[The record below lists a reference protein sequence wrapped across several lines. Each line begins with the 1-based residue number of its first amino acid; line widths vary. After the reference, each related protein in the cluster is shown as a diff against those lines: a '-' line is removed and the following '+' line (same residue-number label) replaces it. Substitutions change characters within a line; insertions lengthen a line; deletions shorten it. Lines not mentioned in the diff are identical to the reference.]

1 MTVRLWSDEPSPV
14 DLLAFGAVAETA
26 VEAVLDDSLD
36 PIALGISGP
45 WGSGKST
52 VLELIESDL
61 SGRSAADAEQDIL
74 VVRTDPWRYDPAVGA
89 KATLITEVLTTLG
102 QELELRD
109 GASQKAEGALRKLAK
124 RVNWMKAL
132 KLAAKTSITLQLP
145 KLEDLS
151 NLVSDEP
158 AEGDEEASARSVT
171 EFRDEFA
178 ELMADDDLAHIRRVV
193 VLVDDLDRC
202 LPETVI
208 ETLETMRLFL
218 SVPKMSFVIA
228 ADEER
233 VADALRERYPKAAAA
248 ADAEEPA
255 RLYLH
260 KIVQTTLRLPAL
272 SRFDT
277 EAFLLLLLIQK
288 RPETP
293 LDEAT
298 FKAILGQCTD
308 LRVRAGTLDELTVPD
323 GLDISEEMRFA
334 ARLTPML
341 YERLQGSPRRVKR
354 FLNDLNVRSSIASRR
369 GIDLNIAVVA
379 KLMILEVLMP
389 EAFKKALSWLAA
401 GELRQKLTDL
411 ERKAGT
417 FVEPA
422 PAPPAADAAES
433 NSAGQAAEAEPTTA
447 QEPEQPADDDD
458 FDDNFVRWAKLPP
471 SLADTDLSPYLHL
484 AASFAGTQLIDQ
496 GLPERLRDIASS
508 LLSASRIEQ
517 KAVTDDDLRA
527 LTPEDASLLVEHL
540 GRMARDRPTE
550 MRSAVAGILRLANV
564 VPDCAEAA
572 DKALRSIPV
581 GHLRPP
587 VILLFQGAAAT
598 RFHGVLDDW
607 AARSQNGQ
615 VATAIGQVR
624 PKGAS

>member
-1 MTVRLWSDEPSPV
+1 MTAPVRLWSDEPSPI

-36 PIALGISGP
+36 PVALGVSGP

-52 VLELIESDL
+52 VLELI
-61 SGRSAADAEQDIL
+61 AADLKARATLHEDQQIL
-74 VVRTDPWRYDPAVGA
+74 VVRTDPWRYDPALGA
-89 KATLITEVLTTLG
+89 KATLITEVLAKLAE
-102 QELELRD
+102 ELD
-109 GASQKAEGALRKLAK
+109 QQEGATGEAKNALVKLAK

-158 AEGDEEASARSVT
+158 VEGDEDAPARSVA

-178 ELMADDDLAHIRRVV
+178 ALMAEADLSHIRRVV

-233 VADALRERYPKAAAA
+233 VADALRERYPKGQSSV
-248 ADAEEPA
+248 DPEEPA
-255 RLYLH
+255 QLYLH

-277 EAFLLLLLIQK
+277 EAFLLLLLVQK
-288 RPETP
+288 RPDNPIQPESFESILAGCTELRITAGN
-293 LDEAT
+293 LDQ
-298 FKAILGQCTD
+298 LM
-308 LRVRAGTLDELTVPD
+308 VPD
-323 GLDISEEMRFA
+323 GIDITEELRFA

-369 GIDLNIAVVA
+369 GIELNIAVVA

-389 EAFKKALSWLAA
+389 ESFKKVLGWLAR
-401 GELRQKLTDL
+401 GELRQKLSDL
-411 ERKAGT
+411 ERQAGVSIAAAPIDT
-417 FVEPA
+417 EPDSPVSEATTEVPDAEEVEQA
-422 PAPPAADAAES
+422 PAE
-433 NSAGQAAEAEPTTA
+433 
-447 QEPEQPADDDD
+447 DD
-458 FDDNFVRWAKLPP
+458 FDDAFVRWAKLPP
-471 SLADTDLSPYLHL
+471 PLADVDLSPYLHL
-484 AASFAGTQLIDQ
+484 AASFAGKPLIDE
-496 GLPERLRDIASS
+496 GLPERLRDVASS
-508 LLSASRIEQ
+508 LLSTSRIDQ
-517 KAVTDDDLRA
+517 KAVTDADLQALSPDDA
-527 LTPEDASLLVEHL
+527 ILLIDHL
-540 GRMARDRPTE
+540 GRMARDRPAD
-550 MRSAVAGILRLANV
+550 MRSGVAGILRLAELNAENV
-564 VPDCAEAA
+564 ATAES
-572 DKALRSIPV
+572 ALRKIPV
-581 GHLRPP
+581 GDLRPP
-587 VILLFQGAAAT
+587 VILLFQGAPAT
-598 RFHGVLDDW
+598 QFGSVLDDW
-607 AARSQNGQ
+607 AQRSDNAQ
-615 VATAIGQVR
+615 VKATVTQVR
-624 PKGAS
+624 PNGGA